1 MTAKLLL
8 AEVKMLLDKNLMEN
22 NRFEPEY
29 ADHPLNR
36 VVADIIELL
45 KFQASLKQVKL
56 KMIPLKSESI
66 VKIDL

>member
-22 NRFEPEY
+22 NRFEPDY

-45 KFQASLKQVKL
+45 KFQASLKQVRL
-56 KMIPLKSESI
+56 KMVPLKSETI